1 MIANGVIDKDLEILI
16 STNCESDAILD
27 DNVDFVTSGES
38 NSNTPQRAPIQNQ
51 VNVQVIETTPVIT
64 LHKTPNH
71 PINSDKLGGIKAN
84 MVAMKSSF
92 INEIHDLKNE
102 ILLLR
107 SLNDRNESKEPENSH
122 TINVLETKLLF
133 LEKENSILRSEF
145 EIKRKTIDSLL
156 EANSSLFKS
165 ILSFKILRPHIVR
178 YQMVYTK

>member
-1 MIANGVIDKDLEILI
+1 
-16 STNCESDAILD
+16 
-27 DNVDFVTSGES
+27 
-38 NSNTPQRAPIQNQ
+38 
-51 VNVQVIETTPVIT
+51 
-64 LHKTPNH
+64 
-71 PINSDKLGGIKAN
+71 

-165 ILSFKILRPHIVR
+165 ILSFKILRPHIER